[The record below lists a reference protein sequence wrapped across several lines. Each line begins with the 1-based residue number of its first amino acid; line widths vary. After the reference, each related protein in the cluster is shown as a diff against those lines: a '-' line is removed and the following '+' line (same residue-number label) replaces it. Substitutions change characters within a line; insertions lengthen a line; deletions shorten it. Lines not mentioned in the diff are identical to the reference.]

1 MNEPFRQLA
10 INNDDCGSD
19 EGFKGSFPL
28 TQAVLLTKQVM
39 RYTCSA
45 ADYKCVRN
53 NGKTSK
59 TNFRRKDETTMISK
73 RNDKW
78 TGRKFKVTVHLPD
91 VVSESV
97 RQSKIDRLYDILKA
111 ANAKNRSPE
120 NTGNDDENDSK

>member
-1 MNEPFRQLA
+1 
-10 INNDDCGSD
+10 
-19 EGFKGSFPL
+19 
-28 TQAVLLTKQVM
+28 M

-45 ADYKCVRN
+45 VVPKCVRN

-59 TNFRRKDETTMISK
+59 TNFN

>member
-1 MNEPFRQLA
+1 MCL
-10 INNDDCGSD
+10 
-19 EGFKGSFPL
+19 
-28 TQAVLLTKQVM
+28 KQ
-39 RYTCSA
+39 
-45 ADYKCVRN
+45 RN
-53 NGKTSK
+53 NIAKYHKHTLEERTKTA
-59 TNFRRKDETTMISK
+59 MINK

-78 TGRKFKVTVHLPD
+78 TGRKFKVTVHLPE

>member
-1 MNEPFRQLA
+1 
-10 INNDDCGSD
+10 
-19 EGFKGSFPL
+19 
-28 TQAVLLTKQVM
+28 
-39 RYTCSA
+39 
-45 ADYKCVRN
+45 
-53 NGKTSK
+53 
-59 TNFRRKDETTMISK
+59 MISK

-111 ANAKNRSPE
+111 AAANAKNRSPE

>member
-1 MNEPFRQLA
+1 M
-10 INNDDCGSD
+10 IN
-19 EGFKGSFPL
+19 
-28 TQAVLLTKQVM
+28 
-39 RYTCSA
+39 
-45 ADYKCVRN
+45 
-53 NGKTSK
+53 
-59 TNFRRKDETTMISK
+59 K

-111 ANAKNRSPE
+111 ANAVIRNNFANAKNRSPE

>member
-1 MNEPFRQLA
+1 
-10 INNDDCGSD
+10 
-19 EGFKGSFPL
+19 
-28 TQAVLLTKQVM
+28 M

-45 ADYKCVRN
+45 AVPKCVRN

-59 TNFRRKDETTMISK
+59 TNFRRKDETTIIRK

-111 ANAKNRSPE
+111 ASAKNRSPE
-120 NTGNDDENDSK
+120 NTGNDDENDSR